1 MRRAP
6 ILALV
11 APLSLLACAGQNA
24 GTSGG
29 VPSPFALCAN
39 WHTVTPGGRALVG
52 PHLSGLFQREAGKK
66 PGYSYSP
73 GLAAA
78 HFTWDDA
85 KLDRWLQN
93 PQAFIPGALMNVQ
106 VPSRSD
112 RAAIIAYLHRAT
124 ATN

>member
-1 MRRAP
+1 MRRAAF
-6 ILALV
+6 LAVV
-11 APLSLLACAGQNA
+11 APLALLACAG
-24 GTSGG
+24 GDSGSEG
-29 VPSPFALCAN
+29 GAPSAFALCTN
-39 WHTVTPGGRALVG
+39 CHTVQPGGRDLVG
-52 PHLSGLFQREAGKK
+52 PNLSGLFQREAGKR
-66 PGYSYSP
+66 PGYPYSP

-112 RAAIIAYLHRAT
+112 RAAIIAYLHQAT
-124 ATN
+124 ARP